1 MGIKI
6 ITGQSGEQHIN
17 SADDGAINIGM
28 IGGGQYVLP
37 TGNKLSCQ
45 KISNSIVRINDGIGI
60 NQGRFFC
67 IPYGDYE
74 DVTIDNG
81 VAGVKR
87 CDLVVA
93 RYNLDADT
101 SIETCEIVLIK
112 GNSGAAYVVPSFIKS
127 NIYEGGKTSD
137 MPLYKI
143 MINGTSIDSIE
154 CLFQTIDDDLYSAI
168 KRIASNE

>member
-28 IGGGQYVLP
+28 IGEGQYVLP
-37 TGNKLSCQ
+37 TGNKMSCQ

-87 CDLVVA
+87 CDLIVA
-93 RYNLDADT
+93 RYSLDADT
-101 SIETCEIVLIK
+101 AIETCEIVLIK
-112 GNSGAAYVVPSFIKS
+112 GNSGAAYVVPPCIKS

-143 MINGTSIDSIE
+143 MIN
-154 CLFQTIDDDLYSAI
+154 
-168 KRIASNE
+168 